1 MTDEQTI
8 LDQWNQVDQPSQA
21 VTLEQM
27 DQLLVDLSAKRD
39 RYDELKA
46 NATEAHNEYEAQMKL
61 VIDTLNAN
69 KRNSYTVEGVASV
82 HIVHKEVYTTPKTNE
97 QKTQLFN
104 FIKEKYG
111 PDVLMSMVS
120 INSQTLNSWAN
131 KEAES
136 GVMSIP
142 GLEAPTMQENLSL
155 RRR

>member
-1 MTDEQTI
+1 MTEEQTS
-8 LDQWNQVDQPSQA
+8 LDQWQQLDQPEQA

-27 DQLLVDLSAKRD
+27 DQLLVDLRQKRD
-39 RYDELKA
+39 HYDELKA
-46 NATEAHNEYEAQMKL
+46 KATEAHGIYEAQMKL

-69 KRNSYTVEGVASV
+69 KRNSYSVDGVGSV

-97 QKTQLFN
+97 QKTSLFN
-104 FIKEKYG
+104 FIKENYG

-131 KEAES
+131 KEAEA

>member
-1 MTDEQTI
+1 MTEEQASLEQWQQLDQPEQT
-8 LDQWNQVDQPSQA
+8 

-27 DQLLVDLSAKRD
+27 DQLLVDLRQKRD

-46 NATEAHNEYEAQMKL
+46 NATEAHGAYEAQMKL

-69 KRNSYTVEGVASV
+69 KRNNYSVDGVGSV

-97 QKTQLFN
+97 QKTSLFN

-131 KEAES
+131 KEAEA